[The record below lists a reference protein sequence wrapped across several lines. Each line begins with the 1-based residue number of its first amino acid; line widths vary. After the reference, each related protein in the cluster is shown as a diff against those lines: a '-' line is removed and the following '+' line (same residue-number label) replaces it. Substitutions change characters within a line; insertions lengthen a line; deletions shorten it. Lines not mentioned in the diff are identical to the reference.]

1 MVLHGNSQMSYAAI
15 VVIIIYVVWF
25 AATIANQFHSRCP
38 VWLRAVNIFGLI
50 PIWTFFAPNP
60 GMTDYYL
67 LYRDRLPDG
76 SFDNWKKIELKSSEN
91 GFRLA
96 LWNPTKRKHKALS
109 DLVSAVAEFVKDHG
123 AEAVFVSVP
132 YILILNFITSRPH
145 SLGTDGTQFM
155 ILEHSGFSGEPE
167 RSRVLVMSR
176 IHRLH

>member
-1 MVLHGNSQMSYAAI
+1 MSFAAI
-15 VVIIIYVVWF
+15 VVITVYVVWL
-25 AATIANQFHSRCP
+25 AATIVNQFHSWCP
-38 VWLRAVNIFGLI
+38 KWLKAVNVFALI

-76 SFDNWKKIELKSSEN
+76 SLDNWKKIELKASDN
-91 GFRLA
+91 GFRVA
-96 LWNPTKRKHKALS
+96 LWNPTKRKHKALT
-109 DLVSAVAEFVKDHG
+109 DLVSTLTQVVKRQG
-123 AEAVFVSVP
+123 SEGLVVSVP

-155 ILEHSGFSGEPE
+155 VLEHGGFSNEPE
-167 RSRVLVMSR
+167 RSRVLVMSG

>member
-1 MVLHGNSQMSYAAI
+1 MSFAAI
-15 VVIIIYVVWF
+15 VVITIYVIWGG
-25 AATIANQFHSRCP
+25 ATIVNQFHSRCP
-38 VWLRAVNIFGLI
+38 KWLHALNIFGLI

-76 SFDNWKKIELKSSEN
+76 SLDNWKKIELKGSANS
-91 GFRLA
+91 FRLA
-96 LWNPTKRKHKALS
+96 LWNPTKRKNKALS
-109 DLVSAVAEFVKDHG
+109 DLVTSLIDFVKHQG
-123 AEAVFVSVP
+123 SEAVFVSVP

-155 ILEHSGFSGEPE
+155 VLEHSGFSEEPE
-167 RSRVLVMSR
+167 RSRVLVMSG

>member
-1 MVLHGNSQMSYAAI
+1 MSYLAI
-15 VVIIIYVVWF
+15 VVVIIYVVWG
-25 AATIANQFHSRCP
+25 AATIANQFHSWYP
-38 VWLRAVNIFGLI
+38 MWLRAVDIFGLI

-76 SFDNWKKIELKSSEN
+76 SFDNWRKVELKKSEN

-96 LWNPTKRKHKALS
+96 LWNPTKRKHKAVT
-109 DLVSAVAEFVKDHG
+109 DIVSSLAGFANHRG
-123 AEAVFVSVP
+123 SEALIVTVP

-155 ILEHSGFSGEPE
+155 VLEHSGFSGEPE
-167 RSRVLVMSR
+167 RSRVLMMSG

>member
-1 MVLHGNSQMSYAAI
+1 MSYAAI
-15 VVIIIYVVWF
+15 VVVIIYVVWG
-25 AATIANQFHSRCP
+25 AATIANQFHSWCP
-38 VWLRAVNIFGLI
+38 MWLRALDIFGLI
-50 PIWTFFAPNP
+50 PVWTFFAPNP

-76 SFDNWKKIELKSSEN
+76 SFDNWKKIELKGSEN

-109 DLVSAVAEFVKDHG
+109 DLVCSLIAVVNHRG
-123 AEAVFVSVP
+123 VEAVFVSVP

-145 SLGTDGTQFM
+145 SLGTDCTQFM
-155 ILEHSGFSGEPE
+155 VLEHSGFSGEQE
-167 RSRVLVMSR
+167 RSRVLMMSG

>member
-1 MVLHGNSQMSYAAI
+1 MSYAAI
-15 VVIIIYVVWF
+15 VVVIIYVVWV
-25 AATIANQFHSRCP
+25 AATIANQFHSWYP
-38 VWLRAVNIFGLI
+38 TWLRAVDVFGLI

-76 SFDNWKKIELKSSEN
+76 SFDNWRKVEFKESEN

-109 DLVSAVAEFVKDHG
+109 DMVSSLIRLANRRRS
-123 AEAVFVSVP
+123 EALIVTVP

-145 SLGTDGTQFM
+145 SLGTNGTQFM
-155 ILEHSGFSGEPE
+155 VLEHGGFSGEPE
-167 RSRVLVMSR
+167 RSRVLVLSA